1 MTVEPNSLAIVSA
14 ISMSDET
21 SLPQFAAAL
30 STSASLDEAI
40 VNTCDEVAAKL
51 GSPPDLIMAFVSSN
65 RADEC
70 EQIAQEICQRFGSD
84 CFIGC
89 TGESIVGTGREVEL
103 QSALSLWAAVL
114 PGASL
119 QTMHLNFER
128 SPEGGAI
135 VGWPDDLEDE
145 WPDGT
150 AMILLGDPFSFPAD
164 ALLERLNED
173 RPGVPVIGG
182 MASGAGAPGESR
194 LLIGPAAHQE
204 GAVAVVVHGGV
215 KVRTVV
221 SQGCR
226 PIGTHFVIT
235 KAERNV
241 IFELGGKPALIQL
254 KQIFDTLPTREQ
266 QLVQNGLHVG
276 RVVSEY
282 QESFQQGDFLIRN
295 VMGIDPDNGSIVV
308 GEFVRPGQTVQFQI
322 RDHQT
327 ADDELK
333 QLLAAVRDNSEASP
347 LGALLFTCNGR
358 GTRLFQKD
366 HHDARLVQ
374 ETLGEIPLAGFFA
387 AGELGPVSGQNFM
400 HGFTASIAL
409 FEPP

>member
-1 MTVEPNSLAIVSA
+1 MSLDSSGPQFASA
-14 ISMSDET
+14 IST
-21 SLPQFAAAL
+21 NP
-30 STSASLDEAI
+30 SLDDAI
-40 VNTCDEVAAKL
+40 AQTCDEVASKL
-51 GSPPDLIMAFVSSN
+51 TGQPDLILAFVSSN

-70 EQIAQEICQRFGSD
+70 EQIAAEICERLGSD
-84 CFIGC
+84 CLVGC
-89 TGESIVGTGREVEL
+89 TGESILGMGREVEL
-103 QSALSLWAAVL
+103 QSALSIWAAVL
-114 PGASL
+114 PGASI
-119 QTMHLNFER
+119 QPMHLNFER

-135 VGWPDDLEDE
+135 VGWPENMEEE
-145 WPDGT
+145 WPGDT
-150 AMILLGDPFSFPAD
+150 AMILLGEPFSFPAD
-164 ALLERLNED
+164 SLLERLNED

-194 LLIGPAAHQE
+194 LLIGTAAHQE
-204 GAVAVVVHGGV
+204 GAVAVVVQGV

-241 IFELGGKPALIQL
+241 IYELGGKPALLQL
-254 KQIFDTLPTREQ
+254 KEIFDTLPTREQ
-266 QLVQNGLHVG
+266 QLVQSGLHVG

-282 QESFQQGDFLIRN
+282 QDKFQQGDFLIRN

-322 RDHQT
+322 RDHQS

-366 HHDARLVQ
+366 HHDAGLVE
-374 ETLGEIPLAGFFA
+374 ETLGPIPLAGFFA
-387 AGELGPVSGQNFM
+387 AGELGPVGGKNFM

-409 FEPP
+409 FEPS